1 MRNLLVTLLL
11 WFFACPIFSND
22 ISSQTESSATAVTL
36 VAAEHEGIVGGTS
49 DSIKASGTESGVTDS
64 TMLCKPCNIVEGV
77 INYPP
82 LEQTQETLFTSTP
95 ASQSSLPAVED
106 VPGGEV
112 TSAQVDFS
120 TQLTPDATS
129 EGARYSPAQT
139 PLTSTTEQPADTS
152 HPSPETAR
160 GEVVQS
166 ETPQTSESEIPGS
179 LREVS
184 TEVTT
189 AQRSET
195 ESTFALLASTQRLTT
210 EQPEGAPSVDVAK
223 EGPPTV
229 GITQT
234 TTEGHVPTTLGG
246 TVASTAADSVV
257 GSTTPLLHPAVS
269 TVQEAS
275 DRVSTDDQAILTQPT
290 TLVLAPLSE
299 GTSEAPKMTTLS
311 VSSQMHSSLTPTS
324 ELVDTVTTVLVDN
337 VATTGLP
344 EGSDP
349 QLSLSTDADSLVSQT
364 TASVY
369 SVGPLTQQPATKT
382 TDGPSPLTYTQEETE
397 FDHSAAT
404 TPAATGSPSSLQ
416 MSVISTGAD
425 EVTTDYPS
433 LPATNSHP
441 TTVAS
446 DPLLSYTDV
455 PTTVQEVVYF
465 QSADTSSPHPA
476 ASTPTPTTLEM
487 MPPLSTTKKDF
498 EGSPSLAMTHSIFMT
513 STSAMTE
520 LLPSSPVTKTESY
533 VSGTYEQTL
542 SPTPESKVTDH
553 IPQDTTQQS
562 YVSTSVQPP
571 EKDTVTPIFITTAG
585 VPSAGP
591 AIQETGSFSQFTEIL
606 QPTMLSTT
614 PKSPQDTTFVLGVH
628 ETFTKASTVDVTT
641 GYTEMP
647 SSSVTAGPVSES
659 PTGGSDAERST
670 KLEPPLPTTQSILT
684 FSPESTTMGMTSSTP
699 KVTVDFTSAYTEM
712 PSSSVTAGPGS
723 ESPTE
728 GTDAER
734 STIPEPFLPAT
745 PITST
750 FSSKPTTMD
759 MTSSIPIVPSFSSPG
774 SATDNL
780 TQVISSSSV
789 TEMPV
794 SVTPSGVTLP
804 PSVKTQLT
812 VTSTSVPLSTVSL
825 SQSDTT
831 LLTSSSETVFMTS
844 TADKE
849 TISDTSASLMMT
861 TVSPAFPVSQSAISE
876 TTLKPT
882 DVSSQAVDSSPSSSI
897 GPSFLSST
905 VIPISSTTVT
915 STAAVTAVEQ
925 QRSSTSVTPPSAS
938 QSVEPQMINETPTTS
953 PTLSTVKPTE
963 TAVFTSVS
971 QTSTIATEVTTS
983 AIGAEI
989 TVVSQISQIPDG
1001 AEEVHTAHTALPT
1014 SAAPATE
1021 QGITTEVASIVTMKT
1036 EPAGSVGPTEGL
1048 TQMVETSSS
1057 TTAPIPQPPTS
1068 TDTSEIT
1075 STDRLYPS
1083 VAPAISRGLSIASA
1097 VSMGLII
1104 IFVSIL
1110 LCVFAV
1116 SAVGGWLEYRKRK
1129 RSRRPPA
1136 VNLVRVERGGSEDFT
1151 EGWTKGK
1158 RQQQQQ
1164 QAWMTCESAALKPHT
1179 SAARQEP
1186 LGKLARQCSC
1196 KRRRLLFPGKH
1207 HSLCMLHSEVK
1218 PTEEPRALRVISLS
1232 DEDEEAIS
1240 SESMLLSGIGRR
1252 RVSGASE
1259 AALAEEQANEK
1270 KSTGKNSP
1278 IVETEDGDTG
1288 DSKTKWLFIDEV

>member
-22 ISSQTESSATAVTL
+22 ISSQAESSATAVTL
-36 VAAEHEGIVGGTS
+36 VAAEQEGIVDGTS

-64 TMLCKPCNIVEGV
+64 ATLCKPCNIVEGV
-77 INYPP
+77 INDPP

-95 ASQSSLPAVED
+95 VSQSSLPAVED

-120 TQLTPDATS
+120 TQLTHDPSS

-152 HPSPETAR
+152 HPFPETAR

-184 TEVTT
+184 AEVTT
-189 AQRSET
+189 AQGSET
-195 ESTFALLASTQRLTT
+195 DSTFALLASTQGLTT
-210 EQPEGAPSVDVAK
+210 EQPEGALSVDVAK
-223 EGPPTV
+223 EGPLTV

-234 TTEGHVPTTLGG
+234 TTEGHVPTTLGS

-257 GSTTPLLHPAVS
+257 GSTTPLLHPTVS
-269 TVQEAS
+269 TVQVAS
-275 DRVSTDDQAILTQPT
+275 DRVSTDEQAILTQPT

-299 GTSEAPKMTTLS
+299 GTSEAPKTTTLS
-311 VSSQMHSSLTPTS
+311 
-324 ELVDTVTTVLVDN
+324 
-337 VATTGLP
+337 
-344 EGSDP
+344 
-349 QLSLSTDADSLVSQT
+349 T

-382 TDGPSPLTYTQEETE
+382 PDAPSPLPYTQGVTE
-397 FDHSAAT
+397 GGPSDAT
-404 TPAATGSPSSLQ
+404 TPEATGPPGSLQ
-416 MSVISTGAD
+416 MSVISTGTD
-425 EVTTDYPS
+425 KMTTDFAS
-433 LPATNSHP
+433 IPATAPHP
-441 TTVAS
+441 TTVVS
-446 DPLLSYTDV
+446 DPLLTYTDV
-455 PTTVQEVVYF
+455 LTTVQEVVYS
-465 QSADTSSPHPA
+465 QAADTSSPHSA

-498 EGSPSLAMTHSIFMT
+498 EGSPSLTMTHPIFMT

-520 LLPSSPVTKTESY
+520 LLSSIPVTKTESY
-533 VSGTYEQTL
+533 VSGTYEKTL

-553 IPQDTTQQS
+553 IPEHTTQQP

-571 EKDTVTPIFITTAG
+571 EKDTGTPIFITTAG
-585 VPSAGP
+585 VPSEGP
-591 AIQETGSFSQFTEIL
+591 AIQETGSFSHFTEIL

-614 PKSPQDTTFVLGVH
+614 LKSPQDTTFVQEVH
-628 ETFTKASTVDVTT
+628 EKFTKESTVDVTT

-647 SSSVTAGPVSES
+647 SSFVTPEPGPET

-670 KLEPPLPTTQSILT
+670 KLEPPLPTTQSIST
-684 FSPESTTMGMTSSTP
+684 ISPESTTMGMTSSTP
-699 KVTVDFTSAYTEM
+699 KVTVDFTTAYTEM

-750 FSSKPTTMD
+750 FSPESTTMG
-759 MTSSIPIVPSFSSPG
+759 MTSSTPIVPFFSSPG

-780 TQVISSSSV
+780 TQLFVLHSDSNLIYNGYVNCCSYRGRTTKEFHFGYSSKRLPVGRAANDQRNPYNISN
-789 TEMPV
+789 
-794 SVTPSGVTLP
+794 
-804 PSVKTQLT
+804 
-812 VTSTSVPLSTVSL
+812 SL
-825 SQSDTT
+825 H
-831 LLTSSSETVFMTS
+831 
-844 TADKE
+844 
-849 TISDTSASLMMT
+849 
-861 TVSPAFPVSQSAISE
+861 
-876 TTLKPT
+876 
-882 DVSSQAVDSSPSSSI
+882 
-897 GPSFLSST
+897 
-905 VIPISSTTVT
+905 
-915 STAAVTAVEQ
+915 
-925 QRSSTSVTPPSAS
+925 
-938 QSVEPQMINETPTTS
+938 N
-953 PTLSTVKPTE
+953 
-963 TAVFTSVS
+963 
-971 QTSTIATEVTTS
+971 
-983 AIGAEI
+983 
-989 TVVSQISQIPDG
+989 
-1001 AEEVHTAHTALPT
+1001 
-1014 SAAPATE
+1014 
-1021 QGITTEVASIVTMKT
+1021 
-1036 EPAGSVGPTEGL
+1036 
-1048 TQMVETSSS
+1048 
-1057 TTAPIPQPPTS
+1057 
-1068 TDTSEIT
+1068 TSEIT

-1164 QAWMTCESAALKPHT
+1164 AWMTCE
-1179 SAARQEP
+1179 
-1186 LGKLARQCSC
+1186 
-1196 KRRRLLFPGKH
+1196 
-1207 HSLCMLHSEVK
+1207 
-1218 PTEEPRALRVISLS
+1218 
-1232 DEDEEAIS
+1232 
-1240 SESMLLSGIGRR
+1240 
-1252 RVSGASE
+1252 
-1259 AALAEEQANEK
+1259 
-1270 KSTGKNSP
+1270 
-1278 IVETEDGDTG
+1278 
-1288 DSKTKWLFIDEV
+1288 